1 MRSYR
6 CEYCGNVFD
15 PVKSGVCP
23 NFGAA
28 VSAAV
33 MAEIEREQTAARKRI
48 ERMKEDVVR
57 RHEQNTRSRQYGAPT
72 RLSNASQSPFRTGV
86 PRKSENHTLGV
97 LIAAGFAILLLA
109 SFVLTVFTGLR
120 NQDVSAG
127 ELVEQAASSVEPEP
141 EQTQVGS
148 LGDTLC
154 GGELEVT
161 AVALRNY
168 EIKGYESMNLPD
180 GYQIV
185 TVEFLIKNSSDQ
197 YARIENVSAL
207 AYDADGA
214 ALITN
219 QHAPNDKMR
228 ALKLSSAWIYPG
240 DELVGRVFY
249 EVPENAAS
257 LKLQIDNMMV
267 FSIDLQ

>member
-1 MRSYR
+1 MRSHR

-15 PVKSGVCP
+15 PVKNGTCP
-23 NFGAA
+23 NCGAA

-33 MAEIEREQTAARKRI
+33 MREIEQEQAASRDRVA
-48 ERMKEDVVR
+48 RMKEDIVR
-57 RHEQNTRSRQYGAPT
+57 RHEQATRSGQYGGPT
-72 RLSNASQSPFRTGV
+72 RLSNASRSPFRTDASGKRRNYMPFFIIV
-86 PRKSENHTLGV
+86 
-97 LIAAGFAILLLA
+97 AIFVMMLLVSLVRTA
-109 SFVLTVFTGLR
+109 FINLR
-120 NQDVSAG
+120 HQGSYAD
-127 ELVEQAASSVEPEP
+127 ERVEQAATAVEPEL
-141 EQTQVGS
+141 EQTKGS
-148 LGDTLC
+148 LGDTLYS
-154 GGELEVT
+154 GDFEVT

-168 EIKGYESMNLPD
+168 EIAGYEKMNLPD

-185 TVEFLIKNSSDQ
+185 TVELLVKNISDH

-249 EVPENAAS
+249 EVPEDTAC
-257 LKLQIDNMMV
+257 LELHIDSIMV